1 MIFPPPDFLQPTL
14 VQPQSNPAQPHKG
27 IMLPRLVNNNSQSGK
42 LTWRGASAEFHRRT
56 AHFSGLQNFL
66 LWFSLNRN
74 GKKSCKAIVCPKS
87 AIIDSTMAV
96 PLPPGVSRLP
106 PSAFR
111 QRFSAVLGYSAS
123 PQGCIGNSES
133 FNYPGKSVQ
142 GEPVE
147 PQAQEE
153 RGYTWTGPGERP
165 GLETG
170 APCRIVRSG

>member
-96 PLPPGVSRLP
+96 PLLPGVSRLP

-133 FNYPGKSVQ
+133 FNYPGKSAH